1 MLWLVRDEASYV
13 ERWHHCIRPLMDIF
27 LFIKNCFTLLK
38 YSLSYELVNKLV
50 CFEQFPYKHVPDI
63 LRQYKYFTDSLQF
76 DNTSN
81 QTAFCF
87 SHSCFLTAAFP
98 QPTVAFPKATAQPK
112 APYVWWTAFSP
123 INHYICRGKDTC
135 MHA

>member
-50 CFEQFPYKHVPDI
+50 CFEQFSYKHVPDI
-63 LRQYKYFTDSLQF
+63 SGQYRYFIDSLQF
-76 DNTSN
+76 DSTSN

-87 SHSCFLTAAFP
+87 SRSCFFTAHSN
-98 QPTVAFPKATAQPK
+98 
-112 APYVWWTAFSP
+112 FSKSHSS
-123 INHYICRGKDTC
+123 IKGTLSHLLRRQILFQIW
-135 MHA
+135 